1 MPTISVLMTVFNAE
15 RFVKESIESI
25 LVQSFSDFEFIILN
39 DGSTDNSLSI
49 IESFT
54 DHRIRIINIG
64 KLGYYF
70 AKQRLIKEAK
80 SEYIAIMDADDIAYP
95 NRFEKQLLFLQNNP
109 TYSLVSARANYI
121 DVNNKDLKKSIDF
134 FESNDEIKCNL
145 LFTNVIVH
153 PCVMIRKSIL
163 DEHNLNY
170 LPIAGE
176 DFDLWIRI
184 AQRSKVY
191 NLNNFLLSYRI
202 HPNNMTHSKWYKLKD
217 GIQTLITNQI
227 KYYFLNEV
235 DDLDVQVHLSLIDF
249 SLNNKLSDLPALL
262 TWIQKLITL
271 NKQHQHFDEQILK
284 QVLYERV
291 LKKYLRLSAY
301 NFSVYQS
308 LLVIKKILQP
318 KLTFELR
325 KKELAILA
333 FSVLRN
339 KFIQS

>member
-15 RFVKESIESI
+15 RFIKESIESI
-25 LVQSFSDFEFIILN
+25 LFQSFSDFEFIILN
-39 DGSTDNSLSI
+39 DGSTDNSLNI
-49 IESFT
+49 IQSFS
-54 DHRIRIINIG
+54 DVRIRIVNDG

-70 AKQRLIKEAK
+70 AKQRLIEEAK
-80 SEYIAIMDADDIAYP
+80 CEYIAIMDADDIAHP
-95 NRFEKQLLFLQNNP
+95 TRFEKQLLFLQNNP

-163 DEHNLNY
+163 DEHKLNY

-202 HPNNMTHSKWYKLKD
+202 HPNNMTHSKWYTLKD
-217 GIQTLITNQI
+217 GIQTLITNEI
-227 KYYFLNEV
+227 KYYFFDEV
-235 DDLDVQVHLSLIDF
+235 DDIDIKLHLSLIDF
-249 SLNNKLSDLPALL
+249 SLKNKLSDLPLL
-262 TWIQKLITL
+262 QSWIQKLITL
-271 NKQHQHFDEQILK
+271 NQRHKHFDEQILK

-291 LKKYLRLSAY
+291 LKKYLRLTEY
-301 NFSVYQS
+301 NFSVFQN
-308 LLVIKKILQP
+308 LIKIKKILQP
-318 KLTFELR
+318 TLTFELR
-325 KKELAILA
+325 KKELAILV
-333 FSVLRN
+333 FSIAR
-339 KFIQS
+339 KKIIQL